1 MMNIKLKKF
10 NILVPKVKIT
20 TGLKTITCEPSG
32 GDNTPVSA
40 MLVANLAGDSIIGNA
55 QMEVV

>member
-32 GDNTPVSA
+32 GNTPVSA
-40 MLVANLAGDSIIGNA
+40 MLVAESAGDSIIGDA
-55 QMEVV
+55 QKEGE

>member
-20 TGLKTITCEPSG
+20 TGLKTITRETSG
-32 GDNTPVSA
+32 GNTPISA
-40 MLVANLAGDSIIGNA
+40 MLVADSAGDTIIGNA
-55 QMEVV
+55 QKEEEE